1 MRGLAAS
8 FRFMRD
14 PANREE
20 VIKMVVDTTGSS
32 EAIARQILSLYFDPD
47 RGVVPKQAEIDER
60 LQSGN
65 SSNGGSRR
73 GETTTARRRTVR
85 GPPISARRG
94 ADEIVR

>member
-1 MRGLAAS
+1 VRGLGAS

-47 RGVVPKQAEIDER
+47 RGVVPKQAEIDMKGFNQVIQVMAEAGEVKPPLPAAER
-60 LQSGN
+60 FVDLQYLRAAGLK
-65 SSNGGSRR
+65 
-73 GETTTARRRTVR
+73 
-85 GPPISARRG
+85 
-94 ADEIVR
+94 